1 MESSLGMEW
10 GIVERNIEL
19 GGVMRAKWGG
29 GGGES
34 GAQMRGIKS
43 WV

>member
-29 GGGES
+29 GRRREWGTDE
-34 GAQMRGIKS
+34 RH
-43 WV
+43 